1 MFQRKPVIESI
12 VNNLQSIKR
21 VLASGGHTI
30 NKGLG
35 ITMTQANVLFLIK
48 HKGTMNVT
56 EIANDLG
63 VTKSAATQL
72 IDGLVRQN
80 FLARETDMEDHRILK
95 INLSDASHKRIAN
108 LRGKTVK
115 MLSAKFDILSDKELV
130 SLAKITQKLLENN
143 NGVKEC

>member
-1 MFQRKPVIESI
+1 MFQRKPIIESI

-21 VLASGGHTI
+21 VLASGGHTV

-35 ITMTQANVLFLIK
+35 ITMTQASVLFLIK

-56 EIANDLG
+56 EIANALG

-80 FLARETDMEDHRILK
+80 FVVRETDREDRRVLK
-95 INLSDASHKRIAN
+95 INLSDTSRKRIAD

-115 MLSAKFDILSDKELV
+115 MLSTKFDILSDKELV
-130 SLAKITQKLLENN
+130 NLGKITQKLCGN
-143 NGVKEC
+143 